1 MSMQDPIAD
10 FLTRIRNGQMAEK
23 ISVRIPA
30 SKIKTAIAKVLL
42 SEGYILGFEEEQQD
56 NKPSI
61 RVDLK
66 YFKGKA
72 VIEEIKRISRPGLR
86 IYKASE
92 DMPKVKDGL
101 GIAIVSTPKGIMS
114 DAQARAHGL
123 GGEVLCTVS

>member
-56 NKPSI
+56 NKSSI

-123 GGEVLCTVS
+123 GGEILCTVS

>member
-30 SKIKTAIAKVLL
+30 SKVKLAIAKVLL
-42 SEGYILGFEEEQQD
+42 SEGYILGFEIEQQD

-86 IYKASE
+86 IYKAGE
-92 DMPKVKDGL
+92 ELPKVKDGL
-101 GIAIVSTPKGIMS
+101 GIAIVSTSKGIMS
-114 DAQARAHGL
+114 DAQARVQGL
-123 GGEVLCTVS
+123 GGEVLCTIS

>member
-30 SKIKTAIAKVLL
+30 SKIKIAIAKVLL
-42 SEGYILGFEEEQQD
+42 NEGYILGFEEEQQD
-56 NKPSI
+56 SKSSI

-66 YFKGKA
+66 YFKGTA
-72 VIEEIKRISRPGLR
+72 VIEEVKRISRPGLR
-86 IYKASE
+86 IYKACE
-92 DMPKVKDGL
+92 DMPRVKDGL
-101 GIAIVSTPKGIMS
+101 GIAIVSTSKGIMS
-114 DAQARAHGL
+114 DAQARVQGL